1 VDLAKIEHTIEGGYF
16 DRFPYAPYVPPGTVR
31 PASHNDRRV
40 LGRRGDQLISV
51 TDLPAHFLHPSESP
65 DYAYTSQNFEFAGD
79 FTTWIVETCR
89 RTRFTPAA
97 ASLPVS
103 DRLTVAV
110 TATKT
115 GLEWDLTGNVVIVDR
130 RGWKAHRGHRADN
143 YVLHVTSLDDEA
155 WELIEASTARR
166 LHKHHAET
174 RTVLS
179 RHLRDVGTNDSP
191 FGFQTEYVPS
201 AP

>member
-1 VDLAKIEHTIEGGYF
+1 VDLAEMNYTLEGGYF

-65 DYAYTSQNFEFAGD
+65 DYAYTGQNFEFAGD
-79 FTTWIVETCR
+79 FTTWILETCR

-97 ASLPVS
+97 ASLPDS

-115 GLEWDLTGNVVIVDR
+115 GLAWDLTGNVVIVDR
-130 RGWKAHRGHRADN
+130 RSWQAPPPSNRQLCPARHQSRRQGMGADRDKHR
-143 YVLHVTSLDDEA
+143 SP
-155 WELIEASTARR
+155 TAQGPRR
-166 LHKHHAET
+166 DPHSAE
-174 RTVLS
+174 S
-179 RHLRDVGTNDSP
+179 QP
-191 FGFQTEYVPS
+191 
-201 AP
+201 A